1 MRETPYYS
9 VRAGRHPT
17 AGRLDLDGL
26 KELVLVAYLDLRRQG
41 YFQEVLGTDCV
52 DGDFPGSVGEDV
64 AAFFFRSLRKRDL
77 WPIEERI
84 ATYLEDDLF
93 DVVELLHDCASKGVD
108 GTFHSYAQCG
118 MHYET
123 FEQKAG
129 RNDFRVAMNP
139 ILGEYS
145 PGYQLTSRG
154 EVVQLGPK
162 SLRDLERAPNPP
174 GDPSNVQ
181 ARVNAAVDKF
191 RRRGASTN
199 ERRDS
204 IRDLADVLEYLRPQM
219 KEVLASKD
227 EADLFELANRFGIR
241 HHNQAQQTK
250 YDRSIWYSWM
260 FYYYLASIHATTRL
274 IARKQEA
281 PKSPS
286 KKQ

>member
-1 MRETPYYS
+1 M
-9 VRAGRHPT
+9 
-17 AGRLDLDGL
+17 
-26 KELVLVAYLDLRRQG
+26 VLAAYLELRRQG

-52 DGDFPGSVGEDV
+52 DGDFPGSAGEDV

-108 GTFHSYAQCG
+108 GNFHSYAQCG

-129 RNDFRVAMNP
+129 RNDYRVAMNP

-145 PGYQLTSRG
+145 PGYRLTSRG
-154 EVVQLGPK
+154 EVVTLGPK
-162 SLRDLERAPNPP
+162 VLRDLEHAPSPP
-174 GDPSNVQ
+174 GDPSSVQ

-191 RRRGASTN
+191 RRRGATAN

-204 IRDLADVLEYLRPQM
+204 IRDLADVLEYLRPQI

-241 HHNQAQQTK
+241 HHNQAQRTK
-250 YDRSIWYSWM
+250 YDLAIWYSWM

-274 IARKQEA
+274 IERKQEA
-281 PKSPS
+281 PKSVS
-286 KKQ
+286 KNP

>member
-1 MRETPYYS
+1 MSPFPQVLQFLVVAVAGWINQQQRDVIDYRQEENRVLREQLGP
-9 VRAGRHPT
+9 
-17 AGRLDLDGL
+17 GRLRFTD
-26 KELVLVAYLDLRRQG
+26 AQRRR
-41 YFQEVLGTDCV
+41 L
-52 DGDFPGSVGEDV
+52 
-64 AAFFFRSLRKRDL
+64 AAQAQSL
-77 WPIEERI
+77 E
-84 ATYLEDDLF
+84 
-93 DVVELLHDCASKGVD
+93 
-108 GTFHSYAQCG
+108 CG
-118 MHYET
+118 MHYKT

-129 RNDFRVAMNP
+129 RNDYRVAMNP

-154 EVVQLGPK
+154 EVVQLGPTI
-162 SLRDLERAPNPP
+162 LRDLERAPSPP

-191 RRRGASTN
+191 RRRGASAN

-241 HHNQAQQTK
+241 HHNQAQQTT
-250 YDRSIWYSWM
+250 YDRAIWYSWM

-281 PKSPS
+281 PKSSS

>member
-17 AGRLDLDGL
+17 AGRLDFDGL
-26 KELVLVAYLDLRRQG
+26 KELVLAAYLDLRRQG

-64 AAFFFRSLRKRDL
+64 AAFFFRSIRKRDL
-77 WPIEERI
+77 WPIEDRI

-139 ILGEYS
+139 ILGEYTGIS
-145 PGYQLTSRG
+145 ILPIGS
-154 EVVQLGPK
+154 GPLYTNTP
-162 SLRDLERAPNPP
+162 LRTPDFFSARYSAPNSRQSGAALDGKPTGAAAFRAFLRHRSTRVP
-174 GDPSNVQ
+174 FLREASLHSAARQPAGTGSAQILRNMSPNSRRVRCPS
-181 ARVNAAVDKF
+181 
-191 RRRGASTN
+191 AS
-199 ERRDS
+199 
-204 IRDLADVLEYLRPQM
+204 
-219 KEVLASKD
+219 
-227 EADLFELANRFGIR
+227 
-241 HHNQAQQTK
+241 
-250 YDRSIWYSWM
+250 RS
-260 FYYYLASIHATTRL
+260 
-274 IARKQEA
+274 Q
-281 PKSPS
+281 
-286 KKQ
+286 